1 MVRITKSGKEI
12 KVSEI
17 VLSEETKKI
26 ISSIINK

>member
-1 MVRITKSGKEI
+1 MVKITKGGKEI

-26 ISSIINK
+26 IAGIISK